1 MTTTTVRRSI
11 SPALIFGTALLLA
24 RVASVVPAHAQSTS
38 TAMSHST
45 KKDAGAAAR
54 HQTAMSGHK
63 MTMKHTR
70 HHHVTSHMKRSSH
83 VSKTMGHKT
92 AHQNQAAGATSKT
105 P

>member
-1 MTTTTVRRSI
+1 MTTKIVRRSI
-11 SPALIFGTALLLA
+11 SPGLILGTTLLLA
-24 RVASVVPAHAQSTS
+24 GIASVIPAHAQSTS

-63 MTMKHTR
+63 RTIKHMR
-70 HHHVTSHMKRSSH
+70 AHHFTSHMKRSTH

-92 AHQNQAAGATSKT
+92 AHQNQSAGATSKT